1 MVIIPIIPSM
11 PPLSPNTPL
20 FLHNYSCNYRRA
32 CVIMNP
38 NINGGLLKMGQFIY
52 ILLAA
57 VVVGAVLAVTGSL
70 KKKVDENMTI
80 IDEMEHK
87 YKDKTLK

>member
-1 MVIIPIIPSM
+1 
-11 PPLSPNTPL
+11 
-20 FLHNYSCNYRRA
+20 
-32 CVIMNP
+32 
-38 NINGGLLKMGQFIY
+38 MGQLIY

-57 VVVGAVLAVTGSL
+57 VVVLAVLAVTGSL
-70 KKKVDENMTI
+70 KKKVDENMNI

>member
-1 MVIIPIIPSM
+1 
-11 PPLSPNTPL
+11 
-20 FLHNYSCNYRRA
+20 
-32 CVIMNP
+32 MNP
-38 NINGGLLKMGQFIY
+38 NINGGLLKMGQLIY

-57 VVVGAVLAVTGSL
+57 VVVLAVLAVTGSL
-70 KKKVDENMTI
+70 KKKVDENMNI